1 MSGIPSVGS
10 SGLFGSYAGAVRF
23 IKHGR
28 EIVQEGYD
36 KVSCIVRVSG
46 SNVNIDGG
54 RPTVPRVIVQSSN
67 DNSMDDCR
75 RKSSVDR

>member
-1 MSGIPSVGS
+1 M
-10 SGLFGSYAGAVRF
+10 
-23 IKHGR
+23 
-28 EIVQEGYD
+28 QEGYD

-67 DNSMDDCR
+67 ANSMDDCR